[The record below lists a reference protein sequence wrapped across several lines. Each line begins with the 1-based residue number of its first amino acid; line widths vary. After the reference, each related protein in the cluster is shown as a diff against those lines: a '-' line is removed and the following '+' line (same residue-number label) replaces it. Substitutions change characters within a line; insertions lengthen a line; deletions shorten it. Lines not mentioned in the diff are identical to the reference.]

1 MATRT
6 RTLTLKSVT
15 DENAQLKMRV
25 HELECELAKWREKGF
40 WSRLVWLAGIQQTPL
55 EGKQ

>member
-1 MATRT
+1 
-6 RTLTLKSVT
+6 VT